1 MSIKTL
7 KDEILEDRGFDQYDL
22 NFIKR
27 RTGLK
32 EESQVLSL
40 IEEDEDLGLVV
51 DQIASLPL
59 VKRQTARLSLRFLLL
74 LLIHKYS
81 QGIIKNKHKLVISRI
96 ASTYFDLIYNQMP
109 QDCAIDFSK
118 KPDEASANLLFVLS
132 GFFGEYFAKFFDQ
145 YTEYEQVKQSHIK
158 YIQAGLKEDRADEWV
173 SEGLVM
179 LEKIS
184 EKGWLS
190 RFMKKSKINHNKG
203 NKT

>member
-74 LLIHKYS
+74 LLIHKYN
-81 QGIIKNKHKLVISRI
+81 QGSIKNKHKLVISRI
-96 ASTYFDLIYNQMP
+96 ASTYFDLIHNQMP
-109 QDCAIDFSK
+109 QDCSIDFSK
-118 KPDEASANLLFVLS
+118 KPNEASANLLFVLS

-145 YTEYEQVKQSHIK
+145 TPAAKTILSTFINDNFFVCK
-158 YIQAGLKEDRADEWV
+158 YFLFGPIYLYGFITRRSLTFFCCE
-173 SEGLVM
+173 M
-179 LEKIS
+179 
-184 EKGWLS
+184 
-190 RFMKKSKINHNKG
+190 
-203 NKT
+203 

>member
-1 MSIKTL
+1 MWCINLASGDILVNRKWRQYYEV
-7 KDEILEDRGFDQYDL
+7 DESD
-22 NFIKR
+22 
-27 RTGLK
+27 
-32 EESQVLSL
+32 S
-40 IEEDEDLGLVV
+40 EEDEDLGLVV

-74 LLIHKYS
+74 LLIHKYN
-81 QGIIKNKHKLVISRI
+81 QGSIKNKHKLVISKI
-96 ASTYFDLIYNQMP
+96 ASTYFDLIHNQMP

-158 YIQAGLKEDRADEWV
+158 YIEAGLKEDRADEWV

-179 LEKIS
+179 LKYFFYPEIFPQILC
-184 EKGWLS
+184 EPRPYMRILEDIHG
-190 RFMKKSKINHNKG
+190 RHINRI
-203 NKT
+203 